1 MVKNPP
7 LGLCA
12 DTAEVPG
19 SIPGWGTMIVQAMR
33 CSQKKKKKKERNPGV
48 IIICTEF
55 KKYFII
61 CVSFLAIMITSLHD
75 YF

>member
-1 MVKNPP
+1 MVQW

-12 DTAEVPG
+12 VTAEVPG
-19 SIPGWGTMIVQAMR
+19 SIPGQGTMIIQDMR
-33 CSQKKKKKKERNPGV
+33 CGQKKKKKNPGI

-61 CVSFLAIMITSLHD
+61 CVSFLAIMIASLHD